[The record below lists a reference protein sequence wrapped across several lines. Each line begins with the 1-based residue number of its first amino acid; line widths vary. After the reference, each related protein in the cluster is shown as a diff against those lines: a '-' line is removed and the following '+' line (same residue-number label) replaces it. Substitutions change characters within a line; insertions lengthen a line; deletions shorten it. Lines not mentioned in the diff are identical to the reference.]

1 MEPIYFRSVREL
13 RSWLQKHQASA
24 SEVVI
29 GFFSKSSQQRG
40 LTYAEALDEAL
51 CFGWIDGL
59 VRRVD
64 ADRHT
69 RRFTPRKPTS
79 IWSNINV
86 NHVRRLMREGR
97 MQPSGLA
104 AFQRRSEAKT
114 GVYSFENRPQE
125 FPRVYARRFRANRTA
140 WKFWLAQPPGYRRT
154 VIWWVVSA
162 KQEVTRERRFD
173 RAVAESAAGRRL
185 N

>member
-1 MEPIYFRSVREL
+1 MEPIYFRSGSEFRD
-13 RSWLQKHQASA
+13 WLQTHHASA
-24 SEVVI
+24 REVLI
-29 GFFSKSSQQRG
+29 GFFSKSAQQRG

-64 ADRHT
+64 ANRHT
-69 RRFTPRKPTS
+69 RRFTPRKSAS

-86 NHVRRLMREGR
+86 NHVERLIREGR
-97 MQPSGLA
+97 MQPPGIA
-104 AFQRRSEAKT
+104 AFQRRSKAKT
-114 GVYSFENRPQE
+114 GVYSFENKPQE
-125 FPRVYARRFRANRTA
+125 FPSVYARRFRANRAA

-173 RAVAESAAGRRL
+173 RLVAECAAGRRL
-185 N
+185 L